1 MRQTSLLRTI
11 PKAFYSMDLYR
22 EVGRQWVGMGFG
34 YLLFV
39 ISIFSLPLVIA
50 AIIYTNMITLDK
62 PFDANYLINQ
72 VPEITITKGDL
83 SVKVP
88 EPYYIQDKEGSKLAV
103 IDTTHPVTDWEKQM
117 DEHKFLALVVG
128 KNQYF
133 ANEANKHKKT
143 IYDIPK
149 DLTTIITSD
158 KVRMWANTA
167 LNYSW
172 AAILFFSPFWILGFF
187 LFRIV
192 AAFLYGICGKIIS
205 LILRVELSYWDC
217 VRLASVVST
226 VVLFLSF
233 LAIPLHINLSG
244 WTYFAINLLYLFFAV
259 KANKA

>member
-1 MRQTSLLRTI
+1 MRKTSLLKTI

-39 ISIFSLPLVIA
+39 ISIFSLPIVIA
-50 AIIYTNMITLDK
+50 AIIYTNMMTLDA

-72 VPEITITKGDL
+72 VPEITITKGEL

-88 EPYYIQDKEGSKLAV
+88 EPYYIKDKDGDELAV
-103 IDTTHPVTDWEKQM
+103 IDTAHPVTDWSAQMKEKTL
-117 DEHKFLALVVG
+117 FAVVG
-128 KNQYF
+128 KKQYLF
-133 ANEANKHKKT
+133 NEQDKNKKT
-143 IYDIPK
+143 LYDIPETM
-149 DLTTIITSD
+149 TTVFTNSD
-158 KVRMWANTA
+158 VRIWAGKA
-167 LNYSW
+167 LSYSW
-172 AAILFFSPFWILGFF
+172 LAILFATPFMILGFF

-205 LILRVELSYWDC
+205 LILRAELSYWDC
-217 VRLASVVST
+217 VRLASVAST

-233 LAIPLHINLSG
+233 LAMPLHINLSA